1 MAAHANVSIGTVDRV
16 IHNRG
21 EVSAKT
27 AERVNEAIDKLG
39 YQPNLI
45 ARSLATKVNHKLAVF
60 LPDSTD
66 TNDYWHYP
74 ILGIRQAIDEISDH
88 GINIR
93 FYFFDLKKEEDFL
106 KKGKLLISDA
116 PDVVITAPMFM
127 GNQNTIFSQLDQ
139 HGIKYVL
146 IDSDVSSSSR
156 MAFVG
161 QHSERSGLVAG
172 RLMSSLINAGDNILI
187 TNIQSGSDI
196 IPVIQKRIKGF
207 SDYLG
212 EHRASSKVFEL
223 NMPLESNSSG
233 PLIQHIEEHQVKGV
247 FVPSSRAHIVA
258 DFLKDQ
264 NAPDIKIIGYDL
276 IKSNIKYLKD
286 GLIDCLISQRPAK
299 QGYHGV
305 MSLFNHLVKKENSLQ
320 NIILPIDIILKENVD
335 DYISSIQ
342 L

>member
-1 MAAHANVSIGTVDRV
+1 MDRV

-27 AERVNEAIDKLG
+27 AERVNEVIEKLG
-39 YQPNLI
+39 YRPNLI
-45 ARSLATKVNHKLAVF
+45 ARSLATKVNHNLAVF

-74 ILGIRQAIDEISDH
+74 ILGIRQALGEISDH
-88 GINIR
+88 GINIK
-93 FYFFDLKKEEDFL
+93 FYFFDLKREEDFL
-106 KKGKLLISDA
+106 EKSKQLISDG

-127 GNQNTIFSQLDQ
+127 GKQNTIF
-139 HGIKYVL
+139 KYVL
-146 IDSDVSSSSR
+146 IDSDVTNSKR

-172 RLMSSLINAGDNILI
+172 RLMSSLINTGDNILI

-212 EHRASSKVFEL
+212 EHKATSQVFEL
-223 NMPLESNSSG
+223 NMPLESNSSNQ
-233 PLIQHIEEHQVKGV
+233 LVQQIALHQIKGI

-258 DFLKDQ
+258 DLLKNQ
-264 NAPDIKIIGYDL
+264 NVTGIKIIGYDL

-320 NIILPIDIILKENVD
+320 NVILPIDIILKENVD

>member
-1 MAAHANVSIGTVDRV
+1 MDRV

-27 AERVNEAIDKLG
+27 AERVNAVIEKLG
-39 YQPNLI
+39 YRPNLI
-45 ARSLATKVNHKLAVF
+45 ARSLATKVNYSLAIF

-74 ILGIRQAIDEISDH
+74 ILGVRQALGEISDH
-88 GINIR
+88 GINIK
-93 FYFFDLKKEEDFL
+93 FYFFDLKRKEDFL
-106 KKGKLLISDA
+106 EKSKKLISDT

-127 GNQNTIFSQLDQ
+127 GNENTVFTQLDQ
-139 HGIKYVL
+139 NKIKYVL
-146 IDSDVSSSSR
+146 IDSDISESSR

-161 QHSERSGLVAG
+161 QHSERSGQVAG

-196 IPVIQKRIKGF
+196 IPVIQKRVKGF
-207 SDYLG
+207 SNYIS
-212 EHRASSKVFEL
+212 EHNASSKITEL
-223 NMPLESNSSG
+223 NIPLDSNNSDI
-233 PLIQHIEEHQVKGV
+233 LTQQIENLQIKGV

-258 DFLKDQ
+258 DLLKTQ
-264 NAPDIKIIGYDL
+264 NVNGIKIIGYDL

-305 MSLFNHLVKKENSLQ
+305 MSLFNYLVKKETNLQ

>member
-1 MAAHANVSIGTVDRV
+1 VDRV

-27 AERVNEAIDKLG
+27 AERVNAVIEELG
-39 YQPNLI
+39 YRPNLI
-45 ARSLATKVNHKLAVF
+45 ARSLATKVNYSLAIF

-74 ILGIRQAIDEISDH
+74 ILGVRQALGEISDH
-88 GINIR
+88 GINIK
-93 FYFFDLKKEEDFL
+93 FYFFDLKRKDDFL
-106 KKGKLLISDA
+106 EKSKKLISDT

-127 GNQNTIFSQLDQ
+127 GNENTVFTQLDQ
-139 HGIKYVL
+139 NKIKYVL
-146 IDSDVSSSSR
+146 IDSDISESSR

-161 QHSERSGLVAG
+161 QHSERSGQVAG

-196 IPVIQKRIKGF
+196 IPVIQKRVKGF
-207 SDYLG
+207 SNYIS
-212 EHRASSKVFEL
+212 EHNTSSKVTEL
-223 NMPLESNSSG
+223 NIPLDSNNSDI
-233 PLIQHIEEHQVKGV
+233 LIQQIEELQIKGI

-258 DFLKDQ
+258 DLLKTQ
-264 NAPDIKIIGYDL
+264 NVNGIKIIGYDL

-305 MSLFNHLVKKENSLQ
+305 MSLFNYLVKKETNLQ